1 MRHLTLGWLHY
12 AIGGMSSNFST
23 NLALLCSYK
32 TSIADICRKIGI
44 NRQQFNKYLSGRTRP
59 SRSNMRRICDF
70 FGVSEAEMVMDTHQ
84 LEQIIVLRRQP
95 DRFQSEVG
103 VMDHLAAIQRHSQV
117 LDKYLGYYY
126 RYFFSFGNKGL
137 VTRSLAVIH
146 ARGPQY
152 FWKNIEILRDVDTR
166 KIMGINKYQGIVHNL
181 ADRIYITE
189 YETLEKR
196 SITQAILYP
205 SHQHR
210 LTRLVGIQTGG
221 PTRRGRKP
229 GASKVALDFLGKRI
243 DLRKALYD
251 TGFYHPDSEQLSQE
265 LVQMISNRIPQDSF
279 VFEVDEP

>member
-1 MRHLTLGWLHY
+1 
-12 AIGGMSSNFST
+12 MSSNFST
-23 NLALLCSYK
+23 NLSLLCSYRS
-32 TSIADICRKIGI
+32 SIADICRKLDI

-59 SRSNMRRICDF
+59 SRNNMRRICDF

-84 LEQIIVLRRQP
+84 LEQIIVLRRRP
-95 DRFQSEVG
+95 EGVQSDGG
-103 VMDHLAAIQRHSQV
+103 VMDHLAAIQRHSQR

-137 VTRSLAVIH
+137 VTRSLAVIYSH
-146 ARGPQY
+146 GEQY
-152 FWKNIEILRDVDTR
+152 FWKNIEILRYADTR
-166 KIMGINKYQGIVHNL
+166 RTMGINKYEGIVHNL

-229 GASKVALDFLGKRI
+229 GASKVALGFLGKRI
-243 DLRKALYD
+243 DLRKALHD
-251 TGFYHPDSEQLSQE
+251 TGFYHPESEQLSKE
-265 LVQMISNRIPQDSF
+265 LVQIISNQIFDGSF

>member
-1 MRHLTLGWLHY
+1 MVSQF
-12 AIGGMSSNFST
+12 AN
-23 NLALLCSYK
+23 NLSLLCSYK
-32 TSIADICRKIGI
+32 SSIAEVCRRLGI

-70 FGVSEAEMVMDTHQ
+70 FGVSEAEMMMDTHQ

-95 DRFQSEVG
+95 EGLRQDLG
-103 VMDHLAAIQRHSQV
+103 IADHLAAIQCHSQR

-126 RYFFSFGNKGL
+126 RYFYSFGNKGL
-137 VTRSLAVIH
+137 VTRSLAVIY
-146 ARGPQY
+146 AQGEQY
-152 FWKNIEILRDVDTR
+152 FWKNIEMLRDADTR
-166 KIMGINKYQGIVHNL
+166 RTMGINKYEGLVYNL

-243 DLRKALYD
+243 DLRKALME
-251 TGFYHPDSEQLSQE
+251 TGFYHPDSHHLSRE
-265 LVQMISNRIPQDSF
+265 LVQVITNQIAEGSL